1 MSLEERVIE
10 DSEEDYEHF
19 SDSDSSQGLN
29 HSEYLRLAR
38 EQMKDEL
45 RQRHSKGQSEHTTY
59 ESSIPNSN
67 EQLRRE
73 INDAQEDLQRAFS
86 HLRKATVTRPALD
99 DISTKH
105 SIWGEVNIS
114 LTYPESL
121 ELPPA
126 YSDVPASNDCVVF
139 THSTA
144 SQGNK
149 QVLSNSARQG
159 QCNKLFNVFSDHESS
174 ADSDEGDIEKELADT
189 GVIDAAYITDKL
201 RMLPPPNPSEA
212 GFLSSPRTNGKENMI
227 HDYKDNAVKQGTVS
241 SASPPESQ
249 QAPNRTSTRKKQSE
263 FADDL
268 ILFPPFPVSS
278 SLAET
283 VIISS
288 SMPADLHDDHDAA
301 PTEIEE
307 PLPKPP
313 FVVEK
318 KRKQLVEERTDHEI
332 KTVAKKPKVQTG
344 DTTVYAD
351 LEQRHALITSP
362 LSPTNDEA
370 TENFEVNEADLIVRH
385 DANQG
390 IGHSRPRAEQT
401 KRMMAINGK
410 PGVLF
415 KQPAFRVGLSKRDRV
430 DSLHA
435 YLRR

>member
-1 MSLEERVIE
+1 MPLEERVIE
-10 DSEEDYEHF
+10 DSEEDYDHF

-45 RQRHSKGQSEHTTY
+45 RQRRSKGRSEHTTD
-59 ESSIPNSN
+59 ERSIPNSN

-73 INDAQEDLQRAFS
+73 INDAQEDLQRAYS
-86 HLRKATVTRPALD
+86 HLRKATIAPALD
-99 DISTKH
+99 DISTEH

-121 ELPPA
+121 ELPPS

-149 QVLSNSARQG
+149 EALSISARQG
-159 QCNKLFNVFSDHESS
+159 QCGKLFNVFSDREST

-189 GVIDAAYITDKL
+189 GVIGAAYITEKL
-201 RMLPPPNPSEA
+201 RMLPPPNPSE
-212 GFLSSPRTNGKENMI
+212 GYLSSPRTNGKENI
-227 HDYKDNAVKQGTVS
+227 RHDYKDSAVNQDT
-241 SASPPESQ
+241 ASPASQ
-249 QAPNRTSTRKKQSE
+249 RSPNRTFTRKKQSE
-263 FADDL
+263 VADDV

-288 SMPADLHDDHDAA
+288 SMPTDMHDDHDAA
-301 PTEIEE
+301 PIEIQE
-307 PLPKPP
+307 PLTKSP
-313 FVVEK
+313 FAVDK
-318 KRKQLVEERTDHEI
+318 KRKQLVEQRTDHEI
-332 KTVAKKPKVQTG
+332 KTGAKKPKVQTG
-344 DTTVYAD
+344 ETTIYEDV
-351 LEQRHALITSP
+351 EQRHAPTTSR
-362 LSPTNDEA
+362 LSPTKDEV
-370 TENFEVNEADLIVRH
+370 TDNFEVNKADLIVRH
-385 DANQG
+385 DVEQG
-390 IGHSRPRAEQT
+390 IGHSRPKAEQT
-401 KRMMAINGK
+401 KQMMAIKGK
-410 PGVLF
+410 PGPVLF

>member
-1 MSLEERVIE
+1 MPWEEHVIE

-45 RQRHSKGQSEHTTY
+45 RQRRSKRQSEHTTD
-59 ESSIPNSN
+59 ECSIPNSN
-67 EQLRRE
+67 EQLRKE

-99 DISTKH
+99 DISNKH
-105 SIWGEVNIS
+105 SIWGEVSIS

-126 YSDVPASNDCVVF
+126 YYDVPASNAPN
-139 THSTA
+139 ST
-144 SQGNK
+144 SERNN
-149 QVLSNSARQG
+149 LPDSARHV
-159 QCNKLFNVFSDHESS
+159 QCNKLFNIVSGLESS
-174 ADSDEGDIEKELADT
+174 ADSDEGDLEKEFDS
-189 GVIDAAYITDKL
+189 GFIDGGYITDKL
-201 RMLPPPNPSEA
+201 SEA
-212 GFLSSPRTNGKENMI
+212 GFLTSPGTNGKEYII
-227 HDYKDNAVKQGTVS
+227 HDYKYNAVNQGNVS
-241 SASPPESQ
+241 PASPPESQ
-249 QAPNRTSTRKKQSE
+249 QSPNRSFARNKQSAV
-263 FADDL
+263 ADDV

-288 SMPADLHDDHDAA
+288 SMPTDVHDDHDADPA
-301 PTEIEE
+301 EIEK
-307 PLPKPP
+307 PLPKPS

-318 KRKQLVEERTDHEI
+318 KRKQHVEEKTDHEI
-332 KTVAKKPKVQTG
+332 KMVAKKLKVQTG
-344 DTTVYAD
+344 DTTICAD
-351 LEQRHALITSP
+351 LEQIHARITSP
-362 LSPTNDEA
+362 SSLTKDEA
-370 TENFEVNEADLIVRH
+370 TDNFEVNKADVIVRH
-385 DANQG
+385 DVEQG
-390 IGHSRPRAEQT
+390 IGHSRARAERT
-401 KRMMAINGK
+401 KQMITMKNK
-410 PGVLF
+410 PGPVLF

>member
-1 MSLEERVIE
+1 MPLEERVID
-10 DSEEDYEHF
+10 DSEEDYEHL

-38 EQMKDEL
+38 EQMKNEL
-45 RQRHSKGQSEHTTY
+45 RQRRSKGQSDER
-59 ESSIPNSN
+59 SIPNSN

-86 HLRKATVTRPALD
+86 HLRKSTVTRPALD

-121 ELPPA
+121 ELPPV
-126 YSDVPASNDCVVF
+126 YSDVPASNDCIVF

-149 QVLSNSARQG
+149 EALSISARQG
-159 QCNKLFNVFSDHESS
+159 QCNKLFNVFSDRKSS

-189 GVIDAAYITDKL
+189 GVIGAAYITDSF
-201 RMLPPPNPSEA
+201 RMLPPPNPSE
-212 GFLSSPRTNGKENMI
+212 GFLSSPRANGKENI
-227 HDYKDNAVKQGTVS
+227 IRDYKDSAVNQNP
-241 SASPPESQ
+241 ASPASSPESERS
-249 QAPNRTSTRKKQSE
+249 PNRTFTRKKQSE
-263 FADDL
+263 VADDV

-288 SMPADLHDDHDAA
+288 SMPTDVHDDHDAA
-301 PTEIEE
+301 HIEIEE
-307 PLPKPP
+307 LLPKPP

-318 KRKQLVEERTDHEI
+318 KRKQLVEKRTDHEI

-344 DTTVYAD
+344 DTTIHEDV
-351 LEQRHALITSP
+351 EQRHAPTTSP
-362 LSPTNDEA
+362 LSPTKDEA
-370 TENFEVNEADLIVRH
+370 TDNFEVNKADLIVRH
-385 DANQG
+385 DVEQG
-390 IGHSRPRAEQT
+390 IGHSRPKAEQT
-401 KRMMAINGK
+401 KQMRAMNGK
-410 PGVLF
+410 PGPVLF